1 MECMVDNGL
10 SDEDT
15 IEDAVTKIETYRALF
30 GAAPQTA
37 EFQSRD
43 FMRLTALID
52 QQQAQA
58 KAQQQQEDASSIV
71 SDYSS
76 HDEATV
82 DHPAKH
88 VMFSDNPVVV
98 KPKPALSKSEQETAL
113 NAKRIIKET
122 AESVAHAAQT
132 YYPKQASV
140 AKEAPME
147 EVKQKTRKPPQP
159 NDSDSSEEEW
169 RTPNFL
175 VLKSTSNK
183 QSLL

>member
-1 MECMVDNGL
+1 M
-10 SDEDT
+10 
-15 IEDAVTKIETYRALF
+15 
-30 GAAPQTA
+30 
-37 EFQSRD
+37 
-43 FMRLTALID
+43 
-52 QQQAQA
+52 
-58 KAQQQQEDASSIV
+58 